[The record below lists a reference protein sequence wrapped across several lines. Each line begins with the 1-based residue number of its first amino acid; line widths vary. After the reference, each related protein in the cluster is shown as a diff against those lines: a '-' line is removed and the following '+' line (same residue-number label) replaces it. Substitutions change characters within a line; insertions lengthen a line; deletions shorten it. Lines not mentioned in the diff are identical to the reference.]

1 MPIKIV
7 PKKKTKKIKDVR
19 SNPGQPTISSV
30 RTGRT
35 TSGIA
40 WSQPTDSIYKMKKD
54 GTKVDYLMKSHDKQW
69 NKKKLARA
77 KSGIDYKST
86 VSYGKKDQ
94 TIKDVTRPNY
104 KKLKLKIE
112 GPGGKYYNTG
122 GKVSKNWSSCGANI
136 ITGRD

>member
-7 PKKKTKKIKDVR
+7 PKNKPKKFKDL
-19 SNPGQPTISSV
+19 SSGQPTVSSV

-40 WSQPTDSIYKMKKD
+40 WTSPTDSIYKMKKD
-54 GTKVDYLMKSHDKQW
+54 GTKVDYLTKSHGKQW

-77 KSGIDYKST
+77 KSGVDYKDT
-86 VSYGKKDQ
+86 ISYGTKDQ
-94 TIKDVTRPNY
+94 TLKSVTGPNWKKAKIKV
-104 KKLKLKIE
+104 E
-112 GPGGKYYNTG
+112 AGGKYYNTG

>member
-7 PKKKTKKIKDVR
+7 PKNKPKKFKDL
-19 SNPGQPTISSV
+19 SSGQPTVSSV

-40 WSQPTDSIYKMKKD
+40 WTSPTDSIYKMKKD
-54 GTKVDYLMKSHDKQW
+54 GTKVDYLMQSHDKQW
-69 NKKKLARA
+69 SKKKLARA
-77 KSGIDYKST
+77 KSGIDFKDT

-94 TIKDVTRPNY
+94 THKNVTNPKY
-104 KKLKLKIE
+104 KKRQLKIE
-112 GPGGKYYNTG
+112 GPDGKYYNTG